1 MNMKKTGK
9 VLVLL
14 GASAALIASLVNDKK
29 TKAQGE
35 NNNQVTEKIKSYI
48 INSNMTGSKKINK
61 SKCNILT
68 KTQKMH
74 TIILRQI
81 L

>member
-1 MNMKKTGK
+1 MFGGSSYEYEKTGK

-35 NNNQVTEKIKSYI
+35 NNN
-48 INSNMTGSKKINK
+48 
-61 SKCNILT
+61 
-68 KTQKMH
+68 
-74 TIILRQI
+74 
-81 L
+81 

>member
-29 TKAQGE
+29 G
-35 NNNQVTEKIKSYI
+35 YI
-48 INSNMTGSKKINK
+48 ISSNITGSKKIVK
-61 SKCNILT
+61 FKCNILT
-68 KTQKMH
+68 KIEKMH
-74 TIILRQI
+74 IIILR
-81 L
+81 

>member
-35 NNNQVTEKIKSYI
+35 NNNQVTEKIKSCI
-48 INSNMTGSKKINK
+48 INSNIVVVKRITK

-68 KTQKMH
+68 KIQKMH
-74 TIILRQI
+74 IIILR
-81 L
+81 

>member
-35 NNNQVTEKIKSYI
+35 NNNQVTEKIKGYI
-48 INSNMTGSKKINK
+48 ISSNITGITGSKKIVK
-61 SKCNILT
+61 FKCNILT
-68 KTQKMH
+68 KIEKMH
-74 TIILRQI
+74 IIILR
-81 L
+81 

>member
-29 TKAQGE
+29 LKHK
-35 NNNQVTEKIKSYI
+35 EK
-48 INSNMTGSKKINK
+48 
-61 SKCNILT
+61 
-68 KTQKMH
+68 
-74 TIILRQI
+74 TIIRLQKK
-81 L
+81 

>member
-35 NNNQVTEKIKSYI
+35 NNNQVTEKIKGYI
-48 INSNMTGSKKINK
+48 ISSNITGSKKIVK
-61 SKCNILT
+61 FKCNILT
-68 KTQKMH
+68 KIEK
-74 TIILRQI
+74 IIA
-81 L
+81 

>member
-14 GASAALIASLVNDKK
+14 GASVALIASLVNDKK

-35 NNNQVTEKIKSYI
+35 NNNQVTEKIKSCI
-48 INSNMTGSKKINK
+48 INSNMVVIKKLLK
-61 SKCNILT
+61 AS
-68 KTQKMH
+68 
-74 TIILRQI
+74 IIY
-81 L
+81 

>member
-35 NNNQVTEKIKSYI
+35 NNNQVTEKIKGYI
-48 INSNMTGSKKINK
+48 ISSNITGSKKIVK
-61 SKCNILT
+61 FKCNILT
-68 KTQKMH
+68 KIEKMH
-74 TIILRQI
+74 IIILR
-81 L
+81 

>member
-35 NNNQVTEKIKSYI
+35 NNNQVTEKIKGYI
-48 INSNMTGSKKINK
+48 ISSNITGIKKNSKN
-61 SKCNILT
+61 
-68 KTQKMH
+68 
-74 TIILRQI
+74 
-81 L
+81 

>member
-29 TKAQGE
+29 NKGQEE
-35 NNNQVTEKIKSYI
+35 NNK
-48 INSNMTGSKKINK
+48 
-61 SKCNILT
+61 
-68 KTQKMH
+68 
-74 TIILRQI
+74 
-81 L
+81 

>member
-29 TKAQGE
+29 
-35 NNNQVTEKIKSYI
+35 
-48 INSNMTGSKKINK
+48 NK
-61 SKCNILT
+61 RLYYKF
-68 KTQKMH
+68 
-74 TIILRQI
+74 
-81 L
+81 

>member
-35 NNNQVTEKIKSYI
+35 NNNQVTEKIKGYI
-48 INSNMTGSKKINK
+48 INSNMTVSKKINK

-68 KTQKMH
+68 KIEKMH
-74 TIILRQI
+74 IIILR
-81 L
+81 

>member
-35 NNNQVTEKIKSYI
+35 NNNQVTKKIKGYI
-48 INSNMTGSKKINK
+48 ISSNIIGSKKIVK
-61 SKCNILT
+61 FKCNILT
-68 KTQKMH
+68 KIEKMH
-74 TIILRQI
+74 IIILR
-81 L
+81 

>member
-35 NNNQVTEKIKSYI
+35 NNNQVTEKIKGYI
-48 INSNMTGSKKINK
+48 ISSNITGSKKIVK
-61 SKCNILT
+61 FKCNILT
-68 KTQKMH
+68 KREKMH
-74 TIILRQI
+74 IIILR
-81 L
+81 

>member
-14 GASAALIASLVNDKK
+14 GASAALIVSLVNDKK

-35 NNNQVTEKIKSYI
+35 NNN
-48 INSNMTGSKKINK
+48 
-61 SKCNILT
+61 
-68 KTQKMH
+68 
-74 TIILRQI
+74 
-81 L
+81 